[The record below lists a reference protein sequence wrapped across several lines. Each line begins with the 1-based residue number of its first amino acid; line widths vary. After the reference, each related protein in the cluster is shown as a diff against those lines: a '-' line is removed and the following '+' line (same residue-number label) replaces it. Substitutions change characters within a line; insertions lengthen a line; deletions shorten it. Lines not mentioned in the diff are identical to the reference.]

1 MFITYEI
8 IRLNRFI
15 LFPSYNI
22 MATESDFS
30 WIYLVIFLMV
40 PLARILPR
48 VLKKFKLGGFI
59 SQEIPQRQSESDF
72 NMYEDQSDK
81 RFESSPSPTQSQEP
95 QKSSKPQ
102 TKNMLVLGELHRG
115 VRLFENVQK
124 NTGLTN
130 QELNSIL
137 EDLEANGLMKTQE
150 KPGLLGMKTELV
162 PTDKGFKEYY
172 S

>member
-1 MFITYEI
+1 MME
-8 IRLNRFI
+8 
-15 LFPSYNI
+15 
-22 MATESDFS
+22 ADFS
-30 WIYLVIFLMV
+30 WIYLIIFLMV

-48 VLKKFKLGGFI
+48 VLKKYKIGGFQ
-59 SQEIPQRQSESDF
+59 SQEMPQRQFESDF
-72 NMYEDQSDK
+72 NRYEDQSDK
-81 RFESSPSPTQSQEP
+81 QFQSAPTESQEIP
-95 QKSSKPQ
+95 KSSKPQ

-130 QELNSIL
+130 EELNSIL
-137 EDLEANGLMKTQE
+137 EDLETNGLMKTQQ
-150 KPGLLGMKTELV
+150 KPGLMGMKTELV

>member
-1 MFITYEI
+1 
-8 IRLNRFI
+8 
-15 LFPSYNI
+15 
-22 MATESDFS
+22 
-30 WIYLVIFLMV
+30 MV

-48 VLKKFKLGGFI
+48 VLKKFKSGGINSQEISERQYNSDFNRYEEQSDKQFQSTPTE
-59 SQEIPQRQSESDF
+59 SQEIP
-72 NMYEDQSDK
+72 
-81 RFESSPSPTQSQEP
+81 
-95 QKSSKPQ
+95 KSSKPQ

-130 QELNSIL
+130 EELNSIL
-137 EDLEANGLMKTQE
+137 EDLETNGLMKTQQ
-150 KPGLLGMKTELV
+150 KPGLMGMKTELV

>member
-1 MFITYEI
+1 ME
-8 IRLNRFI
+8 
-15 LFPSYNI
+15 
-22 MATESDFS
+22 ADFS
-30 WIYLVIFLMV
+30 WIYLIIFLMI

-48 VLKKFKLGGFI
+48 ILKKLKSGNSE
-59 SQEIPQRQSESDF
+59 SQEIPQRQFESNF
-72 NMYEDQSDK
+72 NRYEDQSDK
-81 RFESSPSPTQSQEP
+81 QFESNSTEYQEP
-95 QKSSKPQ
+95 PKSSKPQ

-130 QELNSIL
+130 EELNSIL
-137 EDLEANGLMKTQE
+137 EDLETKGLMKTQE